1 MTSELGDEASVSR
14 TPAPREVSV
23 WTPPAVW
30 SGLPGSLLPGPSR
43 CRSLVPELRCVDC
56 SFLGAPPFRRHSFA
70 ESELTTSPS
79 ASHLPK
85 FLLMFLDQG
94 VSYHPPYFAFNRVS
108 GGIMGKN
115 A

>member
-1 MTSELGDEASVSR
+1 MVMRQVSH
-14 TPAPREVSV
+14 AHLPRVRSLCGHLPQYGQAFLV
-23 WTPPAVW
+23 LFSLVPAVVA
-30 SGLPGSLLPGPSR
+30 
-43 CRSLVPELRCVDC
+43 LVPELRCVDC

>member
-1 MTSELGDEASVSR
+1 MVMRQVSH
-14 TPAPREVSV
+14 AHLPRVRSLC
-23 WTPPAVW
+23 
-30 SGLPGSLLPGPSR
+30 GHLPQYGQAFLVLF
-43 CRSLVPELRCVDC
+43 SLVPAVVAPSFPSCVVWTAR
-56 SFLGAPPFRRHSFA
+56 FWVPPPFRRHSFA